1 MNKGQYIEPP
11 EERNRKTA
19 ANMVPF
25 FSWRSILS
33 LALGLVLG
41 ALLGLVYYLASP
53 LVNPATN
60 QVWESNVQILVTNP
74 TNAYIDSLTLRNKT
88 EIYIIKAQSLPFLE
102 YLSQKIAE
110 EEPQYS
116 HNTDEL
122 AEMISIEY
130 NTSAASLDTSYIMT
144 VTTPSEEETAFL
156 AVRVPEIF
164 ISYLVAEEIDD
175 QQQQYQN
182 TLEAIE
188 TTKEA
193 LLEAQSELADLA
205 PMGIA
210 SNITND
216 PDYVMITAEIKAL
229 QDQLALLTPGLAD
242 IITQG
247 SDNSQ
252 DVNSLMAA
260 IERTTTALIEAQK
273 ELANLETQWMNS
285 NELIILE
292 YQLAQD
298 KVANLSNLL
307 TILNEQRDS
316 LIVNYVDTSTITDY
330 LVIANPSIPAP
341 PSSLQLGTSLLLGAI
356 IGIIIAWV
364 ILNFRWFTKGA
375 STSPEEEED

>member
-1 MNKGQYIEPP
+1 MNKGQYIEPS
-11 EERNRKTA
+11 EESNRKTTT
-19 ANMVPF
+19 NMVPF

-102 YLSQKIAE
+102 FLSQKIAE

-116 HNTDEL
+116 HNTNEL

-144 VTTPSEEETAFL
+144 VTTPSAEETAFL
-156 AVRVPEIF
+156 AVRIPEIF
-164 ISYLVAEEIDD
+164 KSYLVAEEIDD

-182 TLEAIE
+182 TLEAID
-188 TTKEA
+188 TTKVA
-193 LLEAQSELADLA
+193 LLEAQSELADLM
-205 PMGIA
+205 PTEIA
-210 SNITND
+210 SDIQND
-216 PDYVMITAEIKAL
+216 PDYVMTTAEIKAL

-247 SDNSQ
+247 SNNNQ
-252 DVNSLMAA
+252 DVNSLMDA
-260 IERTTTALIEAQK
+260 IQRTTTALIEAQK
-273 ELANLETQWMNS
+273 ELANLEAQWMNN

-292 YQLAQD
+292 YRLAQD
-298 KVANLSNLL
+298 KVENLSNLL
-307 TILNEQRDS
+307 TRLNEQRDS
-316 LIVNYVDTSTITDY
+316 LIVNYVDTSTITDF
-330 LVIANPSIPAP
+330 LVIANPSMPAP